1 MLSRTVVAATAIV
14 AVMAEGVDLTS
25 TSGDK
30 DTEEKVEDPVV
41 PKANLGTSQQAITDL
56 INNIEEVKTEDNEE
70 TSLLDAL

>member
-30 DTEEKVEDPVV
+30 AKEEKVVDPIA
-41 PKANLGTSQQAITDL
+41 PSAKLDTKQAINDL
-56 INNIEEVKTEDNEE
+56 MSKVEKQKTEQKEDD
-70 TSLLDAL
+70 SLLKAL

>member
-30 DTEEKVEDPVV
+30 DKEEKVVDPVV
-41 PKANLGTSQQAITDL
+41 PNAKLESSEQAITDL
-56 INNIEEVKTEDNEE
+56 IGKVEEIKTEDKDED
-70 TSLLDAL
+70 SLLNAL

>member
-30 DTEEKVEDPVV
+30 AKEEKVVDPIA
-41 PKANLGTSQQAITDL
+41 PNAKLDTKQAINDL
-56 INNIEEVKTEDNEE
+56 MNKVEKQKTEQKEDD
-70 TSLLDAL
+70 SLLKAL